1 MLEVSNGDIS
11 MLNLSS
17 ISQNQNDVEEL
28 KIIID
33 TIKNLEICKT
43 YNTDVYANSGSFQ
56 NHF

>member
-1 MLEVSNGDIS
+1 

-43 YNTDVYANSGSFQ
+43 YNTDVYVNSGSFQ

>member
-1 MLEVSNGDIS
+1 

-33 TIKNLEICKT
+33 TIENLEICKT
-43 YNTDVYANSGSFQ
+43 YNTDVYANKGSFQ